1 MLLDTLQ
8 SIANLNTPNTEF
20 EVIVVSQNNS
30 VSSTITAFNA
40 QYPLSIIYN
49 DATKTISHSRNLGAS
64 KAKGQYFAFLDAD
77 IALAPNWLHTMRD
90 IIENNADIALV
101 SAMQKNAN
109 DAPPLEKIRTALSN
123 AELDST
129 VRFLPGR
136 NLFLHKDTFYD
147 AGEFPEHLLTCEDY
161 YFTDKVSALGSLFYT
176 SRSAYVHIGEDKAFF
191 PMFKKEVWRGQSNIA
206 SLKGRRIPF
215 REYPSFIIPFIITGG
230 WLLALLAMA
239 FWYPSIA
246 LFFFIT
252 ALLPFAVYVMR
263 LKKLTKSSV
272 ALTHCLLFYLLYFPA
287 RALGTLLG
295 VRGVV
300 STGSHK

>member
-147 AGEFPEHLLTCEDY
+147 AGEFPEHLQTCEDY